1 MATIITRASKGSPL
15 TNAELDA
22 NFNNINAQLSTAVIT
37 GGTIDGATIGATT
50 ATTGKFSQ
58 LDVDNLRLDANT
70 IISTDTNG
78 NITLTP
84 NGTGSVAI
92 SKLSVTGVATL
103 AAGAIL
109 GTPASGTVTNL
120 TGTAS
125 INING
130 TVGATTA
137 TTGAFTTINGTILT
151 ATADSSF
158 TSTGAL
164 SISKGTTGQRPTPAS
179 GMLRFNTTTVEFE
192 GYNGTAWASVGG
204 AALSNDTSTATDVFP
219 LFANATT
226 GTASTLFTGNASLL
240 YKPSTGELKARVPVA
255 SNGIVVNSQTVATSY
270 TIAAGFSAMSAG
282 PITLSGGAVVT
293 LSSGSRW
300 VVQ

>member
-1 MATIITRASKGSPL
+1 MASITTRAGKGSPL

-70 IISTDTNG
+70 ISSTDTNG
-78 NITLTP
+78 NVAITP
-84 NGTGSVAI
+84 NGTGEVTI
-92 SKLSVTGVATL
+92 SKLNVTGVATL

-164 SISKGTTGQRPTPAS
+164 TISKGTTAQRPTAAS
-179 GMLRFNTTTVEFE
+179 GMLRFNTTTTEFE

-240 YKPSTGELKARVPVA
+240 YKPSTGEFKARVPVA

>member
-84 NGTGSVAI
+84 NGTGEVAI
-92 SKLSVTGVATL
+92 SKLNVTGVATL

-130 TVGATTA
+130 TVGATTPAVA
-137 TTGAFTTINGTILT
+137 TVTTLT
-151 ATADSSF
+151 ATADSAF
-158 TSTGAL
+158 TSTGAVTVA
-164 SISKGTTGQRPTPAS
+164 KGTTGQRPGSPVS
-179 GMLRFNTTTVEFE
+179 GMFRFNTTTSEFE
-192 GYNGTAWASVGG
+192 GYNGTAFASVGG
-204 AALSNDTSTATDVFP
+204 AAISNDTSTATDLFP
-219 LFANATT
+219 LFANATS
-226 GTASTLFTGNASLL
+226 GSASSLFTGNASLL
-240 YKPSTGELKARVPVA
+240 YKPSTGEFKARVPVA

-270 TIAAGFSAMSAG
+270 TIAAGFSGSSAG

-293 LSSGSRW
+293 VSSGSRW
-300 VVQ
+300 VVL